1 MLKTLDLFSGIG
13 GFALSLEATGFF
25 ETTCF
30 VEQEPY
36 CQAVLRH
43 HWPRTPILGDIK
55 NVTRPDLPDP
65 NPDLI
70 CGGFPCQPYSQAG
83 LQKGKADPRHL
94 WPEMFRLIRECRPS
108 WVIGENVIGITKLG
122 LDEVLNDLEN
132 EGYATRTFNIPA
144 CATGAPHLRQRLWI
158 IAHSESESKPKG
170 QLDLLDPTPTRHMGD
185 TKHNGSLTSPTPG
198 TVLRQSE
205 EQKGKEEIGEST
217 RASGA
222 SRNVADSSSV
232 RLQEHGH
239 SQTKDAVER
248 SKNVADP
255 KGERHGGGSSEER
268 GVSKRK
274 LFEEKQEG
282 PEVGGQVK
290 GRSKPCGNVADP
302 KSVERKRSV
311 TKRSGSRRSEE
322 TIRSYRSIR
331 SEENYWSVE
340 PNVGRLVNGLP
351 NRVPQLRA
359 LGNSVIP
366 QIIEEIGYAIK
377 KAETSK

>member
-1 MLKTLDLFSGIG
+1 MSPDPTSPTRTPTLFAEDSHASPTHKLDSKKEKPTPDTSGQKCLDLSGNAGPLGLLEKTLLESPNWAWTKYSMTWKTKATPQGHLIFQLARQAHRTSVNASG
-13 GFALSLEATGFF
+13 SS
-25 ETTCF
+25 
-30 VEQEPY
+30 
-36 CQAVLRH
+36 
-43 HWPRTPILGDIK
+43 RTPKARANQKD
-55 NVTRPDLPDP
+55 NSTSSTRPRPD
-65 NPDLI
+65 
-70 CGGFPCQPYSQAG
+70 
-83 LQKGKADPRHL
+83 
-94 WPEMFRLIRECRPS
+94 
-108 WVIGENVIGITKLG
+108 TKK
-122 LDEVLNDLEN
+122 E
-132 EGYATRTFNIPA
+132 
-144 CATGAPHLRQRLWI
+144 
-158 IAHSESESKPKG
+158 
-170 QLDLLDPTPTRHMGD
+170 PTRHMGD

-290 GRSKPCGNVADP
+290 GRSKPC
-302 KSVERKRSV
+302 
-311 TKRSGSRRSEE
+311 
-322 TIRSYRSIR
+322 SYRSIR

>member
-94 WPEMFRLIRECRPS
+94 WPEMFRLIRECRPT

-158 IAHSESESKPKG
+158 IAHSESESKPRG
-170 QLDLLDPTPTRHMGD
+170 QLDLLDPTP
-185 TKHNGSLTSPTPG
+185 
-198 TVLRQSE
+198 
-205 EQKGKEEIGEST
+205 
-217 RASGA
+217 
-222 SRNVADSSSV
+222 
-232 RLQEHGH
+232 
-239 SQTKDAVER
+239 
-248 SKNVADP
+248 NVADP

-274 LFEEKQEG
+274 LFEEEQEG

-311 TKRSGSRRSEE
+311 TKRSGSRRSED